1 MFEENTVADSEIE
14 ALIEKG
20 QLKALAESLASWA
33 NPEVAELILRLDKP
47 HQVLVYRSLPRERA
61 ADVFAYLEPEDQDD
75 VLDALTDADTR
86 LLLANLSPDD
96 RTAMFEELPAKV
108 TRRLMQLLSPE
119 DLAESR
125 QLLGYPDESVGRL
138 MTPDYIRLRAEWSCE
153 QALAHVRKY
162 GRDSEIFNI
171 LYVTDAGGKL
181 VDIVRMRRLIMMDPQ
196 ALIQDMLN
204 YNCVSI

>member
-14 ALIEKG
+14 ALIENG

-86 LLLANLSPDD
+86 QLLANLSPDD
-96 RTAMFEELPAKV
+96 RTAMLEELPAKV
-108 TRRLMQLLSPE
+108 TRAASLDNNVDSFGSADHRCCRRAARPKADAAITMSPH
-119 DLAESR
+119 ACAPPCS
-125 QLLGYPDESVGRL
+125 SFV
-138 MTPDYIRLRAEWSCE
+138 C
-153 QALAHVRKY
+153 AHV
-162 GRDSEIFNI
+162 
-171 LYVTDAGGKL
+171 
-181 VDIVRMRRLIMMDPQ
+181 P
-196 ALIQDMLN
+196 ALCQGDHG
-204 YNCVSI
+204 